1 MTTPSVLGTL
11 DGRAVYGMRSDTGTR
26 LIAIHD
32 PSARIISMSL
42 GVPAGMRHEMPGE
55 EGMLHLLEH
64 MVYQDSE
71 NVTASERQVSVHKA
85 GGVLGGNTHMDY
97 SEFYET
103 GPSGHLEQI
112 SHRLVEQVFRPA
124 LTQHQIT
131 EQIGAVAT
139 ERAQRLAQA
148 PGRVLPWPHLT
159 ARYWADHPNGHD
171 GTGDSDLAARVTREK
186 LRALHRRLYR
196 PSEAVLT
203 AVTSEDPLEA
213 LRLLAAP
220 FSGISDEAPLVPVLQ
235 NSVRRGGSTS
245 TIYSSEVESTRV
257 LSATAAAIGDSAGP
271 DLLGDLVAAE
281 LLSQQDGLD
290 ASVGL
295 FGPGDLTRDD
305 LFVLVDDTGQA
316 IDPPERF
323 RALAI
328 ADDAAIMLAAR
339 RTVLRIERFTHDDQR
354 LARTVTR
361 DVLLRGT
368 PTFAAELAESI
379 AEISDDAARLR
390 PIVTAAARRLADQD
404 SVTLTVQPSEE
415 ILQ

>member
-1 MTTPSVLGTL
+1 MTTPSALGTL
-11 DGRAVYGMRSDTGTR
+11 NGRAVYGMRLDAGTR

-64 MVYQDSE
+64 MVYQDSADIS
-71 NVTASERQVSVHKA
+71 ASERQVSVHKA

-103 GPSGHLEQI
+103 GPMGHLEQI
-112 SHRLVEQVFRPA
+112 SKRLVEQVFHPA

-131 EQIGAVAT
+131 EQIDAVAT

-148 PGRVLPWPHLT
+148 PGGVLPWPHLT
-159 ARYWADHPNGHD
+159 SRYWADHPNGHD
-171 GTGDSDLAARVTREK
+171 GTGDIDLAKRVTSEK

-196 PSEAVLT
+196 PSVAVLT
-203 AVTSEDPLEA
+203 AVTSEDPLKT
-213 LRLLAAP
+213 LRLLSAP
-220 FSGISDEAPLVPVLQ
+220 FSGSSDEAPLVPALQ

-245 TIYSSEVESTRV
+245 TIFSSAAKSTRV
-257 LSATAAAIGDSAGP
+257 LSATAAACGHSASP
-271 DLLGDLVAAE
+271 EMLGDLVTAE
-281 LLSQQDGLD
+281 LLSQQDGID
-290 ASVGL
+290 ASGGL

-316 IDPPERF
+316 IDPCERY

-339 RTVLRIERFTHDDQR
+339 RALLRMERFTHDDQR
-354 LARTVTR
+354 LVRTVTR

-368 PTFAAELAESI
+368 PTFAAELAESL

-390 PIVTAAARRLADQD
+390 PVVTAAARRLADQD
-404 SVTLTVQPSEE
+404 SVTLTIQPSEE
-415 ILQ
+415 FLQ